1 MAALNKRKFDPA
13 SRRAGETLAS
23 STYARLRRDI
33 IDGAIPAGSQ
43 LRVRQMCER
52 YSVGFSPLRE
62 ALNRLA
68 SDGLVKQIDLRGFTV
83 TPISK
88 AELEEI
94 TRTRCWLN
102 ELALR
107 KSIERGD
114 AAWEEEIVLAFHR
127 LSRVSVRAPDVPASE
142 SASVPPLNSQ
152 NEAAHRQFHASLIS
166 ACGSSW
172 LMGFCEL
179 LFDQSDRYRRLVKP
193 SVRQGR
199 QHDEHR
205 LIMEATI
212 ARDVEKAVALMNRH
226 VLRTAELG
234 HAALDEAAMPKESS
248 GSDTSCAEPPS
259 PSDLVR

>member
-1 MAALNKRKFDPA
+1 VTNRRKFDPA
-13 SRRAGETLAS
+13 TRRAGETLAS
-23 STYARLRRDI
+23 STYASLRRDI

-43 LRVRQMCER
+43 LRVRHLGER
-52 YSVGFSPLRE
+52 YGVGFSPIRE

-68 SDGLVKQIDLRGFTV
+68 RDGLVRQVDLRGFTV
-83 TPISK
+83 TPLNR

-114 AAWEEEIVLAFHR
+114 VAWEEGIVIAFHR
-127 LSRVSVRAPDVPASE
+127 LSRISVSAPVNGSEDDGRATSR
-142 SASVPPLNSQ
+142 LNPE
-152 NEAAHRQFHASLIS
+152 NDTAHRAFHASLIS

-172 LMGFCEL
+172 LLGFCEQM
-179 LFDQSDRYRRLVKP
+179 FDQSDRYRRLAKP

-212 ARDVEKAVALMNRH
+212 ARDVDKAVDLMNRH
-226 VLRTAELG
+226 LLRTAELG
-234 HAALDEAAMPKESS
+234 YMALGEAMSPAQAVAAAMSS
-248 GSDTSCAEPPS
+248 LEAVPAE
-259 PSDLVR
+259 R

>member
-1 MAALNKRKFDPA
+1 MKKRKFDPA

-23 STYARLRRDI
+23 STYASLRRDI
-33 IDGAIPAGSQ
+33 IHGAIPAGSQ
-43 LRVRQMCER
+43 LRIRQLGER
-52 YSVGFSPLRE
+52 YGVGFSPIRE

-68 SDGLVKQIDLRGFTV
+68 SDGLVQQTDLRGFAV
-83 TPISK
+83 CPLSK

-114 AAWEEEIVLAFHR
+114 AAWEEQIVLAFHR
-127 LSRVSVRAPDVPASE
+127 LSRISVNAPDATLADGVVATSR
-142 SASVPPLNSQ
+142 LNPE
-152 NEAAHRQFHASLIS
+152 NEAAHRAFHASLIG

-172 LMGFCEL
+172 LLGFCEQ
-179 LFDQSDRYRRLVKP
+179 LFDQSDRYRRLARP
-193 SVRQGR
+193 AVRQGR

-212 ARDVEKAVALMNRH
+212 ARDVEKAVDLMNRH
-226 VLRTAELG
+226 LIRTAELG
-234 HAALDEAAMPKESS
+234 YLALEDS
-248 GSDTSCAEPPS
+248 PS
-259 PSDLVR
+259 PEPTSNPVLAPDPVLVR

>member
-1 MAALNKRKFDPA
+1 MKKFDPA

-33 IDGAIPAGSQ
+33 IDGAISGGSQ
-43 LRVRQMCER
+43 LRVRQLCER
-52 YSVGFSPLRE
+52 YGVGFSPIRE

-83 TPISK
+83 TPLTR

-114 AAWEEEIVLAFHR
+114 AAWEERIVVAFHR
-127 LSRVSVRAPDVPASE
+127 LARVSVRAAQDGSSIGADGTWVFNPE
-142 SASVPPLNSQ
+142 
-152 NEAAHRQFHASLIS
+152 NEAAHRNFHESLLS

-172 LMGFCEL
+172 LLGYCDQ
-179 LFDQSDRYRRLVKP
+179 LFDQSDRYRRLVRP
-193 SVRQGR
+193 SVRQER

-205 LIMEATI
+205 LIMEATV
-212 ARDVEKAVALMNRH
+212 ARDVEKAVELMNRH
-226 VLRTAELG
+226 LLRTAELAYATLG
-234 HAALDEAAMPKESS
+234 ETLQSDRQSEGAATSAEASVVAP
-248 GSDTSCAEPPS
+248 
-259 PSDLVR
+259 